1 MSLSLVSI
9 RVREMWLVLVK
20 RGSLR
25 EDQEM
30 HTLVNHARVQ
40 LDRHGSA
47 DDLAEETRRV
57 AGVVCC
63 CLGSGGVVGA
73 IGSWGGHGFV
83 FFGGALLLLFWCG
96 VGDLVFD
103 YC

>member
-47 DDLAEETRRV
+47 DDLAEETGRV

-63 CLGSGGVVGA
+63 WGSGGVGGGA
-73 IGSWGGHGFV
+73 VGSWGGHFV
-83 FFGGALLLLFWCG
+83 FGNVMLCLFCGGEEILFRLLLN
-96 VGDLVFD
+96 
-103 YC
+103 